1 MSKECRNDPE
11 TKDCTN
17 DEDGTESE
25 SEPSVLQEGLL
36 HRKLVGFR
44 FGGFLLS
51 LLFLCFL
58 RRRSIIHAA

>member
-36 HRKLVGFR
+36 HGILVGL
-44 FGGFLLS
+44 GECSLVLG